1 MNIPFLSLHDVT
13 AKYKDE
19 IHEAVKRV
27 VDSGWYLQGKENE
40 QFEKHY
46 AEYIGTKHCI
56 GCANG
61 LDALIWIFRAYIE
74 LGVMQPG
81 DEVIVPANTYIAT
94 ILAITENGL
103 IPVLVEPRQDTLQ
116 IDDSL
121 IEERITERTK
131 AICIV
136 HLYGRLAYTEKI
148 GELCAKYGLK
158 LIEDNAQAHGCSY
171 RAPQS
176 PEGEV
181 VATTMQE
188 RTGVNMADPAY
199 YPTLKKRAA
208 EMRANPTEA
217 ENILWNALS
226 EQKLGYKIRRQHI
239 VSQYILDFAYHDCRL
254 AIELDG
260 GYHNTEDQQ
269 YDDAVR
275 TKNLEALGWHVL
287 RFTNDEVYNNL
298 DEVLAKIKS
307 AIESA
312 TATSPTDASPLG
324 ECGAGRLAKRTGS
337 LGDAAGHSFYPG
349 KNLGALGDGGAVTTD
364 DDELAAAIR
373 ALANYGSQKKYVF
386 KYTGRNSRLDE
397 IQAAVLDVKLRHL
410 DEDLKARQEI
420 ADYYYDHIDNP
431 LIELPVRLPHENN
444 VYHLFPIL
452 VKNLPHNPLEGKSS
466 CQEYLG
472 DSTCMGDF
480 LQVHTAT
487 SPSGDCGAGLCGA
500 DSLRDKLQKYLED
513 NGVGTVIHYP
523 IPPHLQEC
531 YQNSPF
537 RGLGGLPITELLADC
552 ELSLPIS
559 PTMTMEEAAEVVRLV
574 NEFKE

>member
-1 MNIPFLSLHDVT
+1 MRIPFLSLHDIT
-13 AKYKDE
+13 AKYRDE
-19 IHEAVKRV
+19 IHEAVLRV

-40 QFEKHY
+40 QFERHY

-103 IPVLVEPRQDTLQ
+103 VPVLVEPRIDTLQ

-136 HLYGRLAYTEKI
+136 HLYGRLACTQHILDLCEK
-148 GELCAKYGLK
+148 YNLK
-158 LIEDNAQAHGCSY
+158 LIEDNAQAHGCAY
-171 RAPQS
+171 VAPQS
-176 PEGEV
+176 PKGEAV
-181 VATTMQE
+181 VTKA
-188 RTGVNMADPAY
+188 GIDMADPVY

-208 EMRANPTEA
+208 EMRANPTDA

-239 VSQYILDFAYHDCRL
+239 VSQYILDFAYLDKRL

-260 GYHNTEDQQ
+260 GYHNDADQQ
-269 YDDAVR
+269 HDDAVR
-275 TKNLEALGWHVL
+275 TKNLETLGWHVL

-298 DEVLAKIKS
+298 DEVLSSIKA
-307 AIESA
+307 AIQTA
-312 TATSPTDASPLG
+312 IATSPSGD
-324 ECGAGRLAKRTGS
+324 CGAGWLRKTGS

-349 KNLGALGDGGAVTTD
+349 KNLGALGDGGAVTTN

-410 DEDLKARQEI
+410 DEDLKARQAI
-420 ADYYYDHIDNP
+420 ANYYYDHINNP
-431 LIELPVRLPHENN
+431 LITLPKRLPDSEN

-452 VKNLPHNPLEGKSS
+452 VKGERLEARG
-466 CQEYLG
+466 ER
-472 DSTCMGDF
+472 
-480 LQVHTAT
+480 
-487 SPSGDCGAGLCGA
+487 
-500 DSLRDKLQKYLED
+500 RDKLQKYLAE

-531 YQNSPF
+531 YKNHPTLQGWDGKMLF
-537 RGLGGLPITELLADC
+537 FPITEQIADC

-559 PTMTMEEAAEVVRLV
+559 PTMTHDEIAEVVRLINNYTV
-574 NEFKE
+574 NGSL

>member
-19 IHEAVKRV
+19 IHEAVLRV

-74 LGVMQPG
+74 LGVMKPG

-103 IPVLVEPRQDTLQ
+103 VPVLVEPRKDTLQ

-121 IEERITERTK
+121 IEERITDRTK

-136 HLYGRLAYTEKI
+136 HLYGRLACTQHI
-148 GELCAKYGLK
+148 LDLCEKYGLK
-158 LIEDNAQAHGCSY
+158 LIEDNAQAHGC
-171 RAPQS
+171 
-176 PEGEV
+176 
-181 VATTMQE
+181 TM
-188 RTGVNMADPAY
+188 PI
-199 YPTLKKRAA
+199 
-208 EMRANPTEA
+208 ANCQLP
-217 ENILWNALS
+217 I
-226 EQKLGYKIRRQHI
+226 
-239 VSQYILDFAYHDCRL
+239 
-254 AIELDG
+254 
-260 GYHNTEDQQ
+260 
-269 YDDAVR
+269 
-275 TKNLEALGWHVL
+275 
-287 RFTNDEVYNNL
+287 
-298 DEVLAKIKS
+298 
-307 AIESA
+307 
-312 TATSPTDASPLG
+312 AS
-324 ECGAGRLAKRTGS
+324 KRTGS

-364 DDELAAAIR
+364 DDELAATIR

-410 DEDLKARQEI
+410 DEDLKARQAI

-431 LIELPVRLPHENN
+431 LITLPKRLHHENN

-452 VKNLPHNPLEGKSS
+452 VKNTLPFREEK
-466 CQEYLG
+466 E
-472 DSTCMGDF
+472 
-480 LQVHTAT
+480 V
-487 SPSGDCGAGLCGA
+487 GLC
-500 DSLRDKLQKYLED
+500 RDRLQAYLAE

-523 IPPHLQEC
+523 IAPHKQEC
-531 YQNSPF
+531 YQNHPSF
-537 RGLGGLPITELLADC
+537 QGRAGDRLILPITEMLADC

-559 PTMTMEEAAEVVRLV
+559 PTMTIEDAAEVVRLV
-574 NEFKE
+574 NAFSV